1 VPLLGLLRSASA
13 TRRVL
18 APLVVVGALAL
29 GGSAGTYVVRPGDT
43 LSAIAGRLGVSV
55 GDLAKANGIT
65 DPNRVY
71 AGKTLVV
78 PGGGTVTAQA
88 APSTPAPA
96 RVHTVAAGETLSGI
110 AARYGTTIGAIVSAN
125 KLADPNHVVVGTKLQ
140 IPTVSAPATG
150 IPSRLAASPQRL
162 ALVPVFKRWAIA
174 NGLDP
179 AFVMAVTWQES
190 GWQNGVVSPAG
201 AIGIGQLLPSTA
213 TFVSRDLIGVPLD
226 PRVPEHNIRMTARY
240 LRWLLSRTNGDV
252 DRAVAGYYQGPA
264 SVASIGYLPS
274 TVDYIAIVKAL
285 RPRFA
290 KL

>member
-1 VPLLGLLRSASA
+1 VPLLGLLRSAT
-13 TRRVL
+13 TRRVV
-18 APLVVVGALAL
+18 APLVVVGVLAL
-29 GGSAGTYVVRPGDT
+29 GGSASTYVVRPGDT

-78 PGGGTVTAQA
+78 PGSGTVTAQA
-88 APSTPAPA
+88 APSAPAPA

-110 AARYGTTIGAIVSAN
+110 AARYGTTVGAVVWTN
-125 KLADPNHVVVGTKLQ
+125 HLRDPNHVVVGTKLQ
-140 IPTVSAPATG
+140 IPTISAPATG
-150 IPSRLAASPQRL
+150 IPARLAASPQRL
-162 ALVPVFKRWAIA
+162 ALVPFFKRWATA

-190 GWQNGVVSPAG
+190 GWQNSLVSPAG
-201 AIGIGQLLPSTA
+201 VIGIGQLLPSTA

-240 LRWLLSRTNGDV
+240 LRWLLQRTNGDV